1 MSLPAPIQ
9 VVTKPVGPVCNLA
22 CSYCFYLGKTALFPA
37 GERFRMSPELL
48 DRYVRQYVEAQ
59 PGPEV
64 PFVWQGGEPT
74 LLGVDFF
81 RRVVELQDRY
91 VPDGWQCTNAFQT
104 NGTLLDDEWARFL
117 AEHGFLVGISLDGPA
132 ELHDAH
138 RVDRGGRPTH
148 ATVMRGLAL
157 LREHGVDHNVLCCVN
172 TRNASRPLEVYR
184 FLRDEGVE
192 WIQLIP
198 IVERT
203 DGGVS
208 PHSVSAE
215 AWGAFLVAIY
225 DEWIRHD
232 VGRMFVQLFEECLRM
247 WLGAPALL
255 CVHAETCG
263 QGLAMEHNGDVFAC
277 DHFVDPE
284 HRLGNIA
291 DTPLRELA
299 DLPAQ
304 RQFGLDK
311 RDALPRTCREC
322 DVRFACHGGCPK
334 DRFATTTDG
343 EPGLNVLCAG
353 YRRFFRHADPT
364 MRRLAEL
371 YRRGIPAETIAGE
384 LTAADAARFRHAGRN
399 DPCPCGSGRKLKH
412 CCGRAI

>member
-22 CSYCFYLGKTALFPA
+22 CSYCFYLGKAALFPA
-37 GERFRMSPELL
+37 GERFRMSPEMLE
-48 DRYVRQYVEAQ
+48 RYVRQYVEAQ

-81 RRVVELQDRY
+81 RRVVDLQARY
-91 VPDGWQCTNAFQT
+91 VPDGWRCTNAFQT
-104 NGTLLDDEWARFL
+104 NGTLLDDEWAHFL
-117 AEHGFLVGISLDGPA
+117 AEHDFLVGISLDGPA

-172 TRNASRPLEVYR
+172 ARNASRPLDVYR
-184 FLRDEGVE
+184 FFRDEGVE
-192 WIQLIP
+192 WLQLIP

-203 DGGVS
+203 EGDAS
-208 PHSVSAE
+208 QYSVSAD
-215 AWGAFLVAIY
+215 AWGAFLVAVY

-232 VGRMFVQLFEECLRM
+232 VGRVFVQLFEECLRM

-299 DLPAQ
+299 DQPAQ

-322 DVRFACHGGCPK
+322 DVRFACHGACPK

-353 YRRFFRHADPT
+353 YRRFFRHADAT
-364 MRRLAEL
+364 MRRLADL
-371 YRRGIPAETIAGE
+371 YRRGIPAETISAE
-384 LTAADAARFRHAGRN
+384 LAADDDARFRCAGRN

-412 CCGRAI
+412 CCGRAG